1 MLCFVLPVIFGYLHS
16 SVIAARFVPSGRECS
31 IHKHSSAIV
40 FHRNFNCHWNE
51 LLSDTQRRFIQSRAS
66 GESGWYCSQRNRRD
80 GDRYTT
86 SWVAEGFEP
95 GLSKVVRNRQCF
107 AWVTL
112 TNNDVLLAARY
123 EAHRQDTP
131 LAEALADFKSELH
144 TSMLMLPQ
152 IHKGSKGTHY
162 NFPLIFRVV
171 SVDRFS
177 K

>member
-1 MLCFVLPVIFGYLHS
+1 MLCFVHPVIFGCLHS

-31 IHKHSSAIV
+31 IHKHSPAIV

-123 EAHRQDTP
+123 EAHRTP
-131 LAEALADFKSELH
+131 PRYAFGGSISRLQVGIAHEHAHADPNS
-144 TSMLMLPQ
+144 Q
-152 IHKGSKGTHY
+152 RVKGNSLQLSIDIPGR
-162 NFPLIFRVV
+162 LCG
-171 SVDRFS
+171 
-177 K
+177 